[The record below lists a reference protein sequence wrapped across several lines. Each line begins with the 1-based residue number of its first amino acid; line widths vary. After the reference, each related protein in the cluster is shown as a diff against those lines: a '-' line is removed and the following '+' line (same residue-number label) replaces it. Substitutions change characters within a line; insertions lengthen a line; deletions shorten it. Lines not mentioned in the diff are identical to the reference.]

1 MHVGKN
7 IGKIRELLGIKQE
20 SLALTLKI
28 SQQTISK
35 IEQTT
40 NLREQ
45 TVERI
50 AKALN
55 VSPNMILHYN
65 EQVLID
71 FIKGPVKQDTQI
83 DLPGH
88 LLLLE
93 KIIELYERLLKVEQE
108 TAMHYRLLLKSIQ
121 HGK

>member
-28 SQQTISK
+28 SQQTVSK
-35 IEQTT
+35 IEQTE

-45 TVERI
+45 TIERI

-55 VSPNMILHYN
+55 VSPNMVLYYN
-65 EQVLID
+65 EQILID
-71 FIKGPVKQDTQI
+71 FIKGTVKQDTQI
-83 DLPGH
+83 DSPGH

-93 KIIELYERLLKVEQE
+93 KIIELYERLLKAERE
-108 TAMHYRLLLKSIQ
+108 KAR
-121 HGK
+121 

>member
-28 SQQTISK
+28 SQQTVSK
-35 IEQTT
+35 IEQTA

-55 VSPNMILHYN
+55 VSPNMVLHYN
-65 EQVLID
+65 EQILID
-71 FIKGPVKQDTQI
+71 FIKGTVKQDRQI
-83 DLPGH
+83 DSPGQ

-93 KIIELYERLLKVEQE
+93 KIIELYERLLKAERE
-108 TAMHYRLLLKSIQ
+108 TAR
-121 HGK
+121 

>member
-1 MHVGKN
+1 MHIGKN

-28 SQQTISK
+28 SQQTVSK
-35 IEQTT
+35 IEQTA

-55 VSPNMILHYN
+55 VSPNMPLRYN

-71 FIKGPVKQDTQI
+71 FIIGAVKQDTQI
-83 DLPGH
+83 DSPGH
-88 LLLLE
+88 LHLLE
-93 KIIELYERLLKVEQE
+93 KIIELYERLLKAEQE
-108 TAMHYRLLLKSIQ
+108 TAR
-121 HGK
+121 